1 MVLLFN
7 CFITNKSSTGGH
19 WEAMRANGVIGVTQD
34 RGNLKTENK
43 VDIAKYTLSSLS
55 KFYPWKRAIV
65 KIQLDEDYY
74 SKENELELENFI
86 REEFKGIDLIYSN
99 KRNLIQQDWIDTY
112 SLINDDLIHYCCNHD
127 HVALN
132 DSIEYVHDLIESI
145 RQNHKGEYIT
155 VAYSNWSEF
164 IRTAKYGY
172 IDHYDYAPTK
182 PNINYKLEENYFS
195 FNGYCYDSM
204 HIISKNLYE
213 DWFLKHKWDEAYY
226 LFKPDT
232 FKSGHIELPRT
243 DGVGIIDLGAIRNQI
258 FKDPTHIQKIIIP
271 YKELARHFD
280 GHFYQGITNDQVPSL
295 DIPEGFFKN
304 DIKIRYGY
312 DDRKEG
318 WVNINPKAEHYYAAD
333 KNGMD
338 YKFTLKE
345 LPLFWKDKI
354 SVIDSNSNIDEEE
367 MIQYRLKSI
376 LEMIYTSAHIYPEK
390 YHQYIEEELE
400 EKILNEYLKQY
411 PEYQIYED

>member
-43 VDIAKYTLSSLS
+43 VDIAKYTLASLA
-55 KFYPWKRAIV
+55 KFYPWKRAII

-86 REEFKGIDLIYSN
+86 KNEFKGIELFYSN

-132 DSIEYVHDLIESI
+132 NSMDYVYNLIESI
-145 RQNHKGEYIT
+145 RNNHNGEHIT
-155 VAYSNWSEF
+155 ITYSNWSEF
-164 IRTAKYGY
+164 IRTAKCGY
-172 IDHYDYAPTK
+172 MDHNDYVPAK
-182 PNINYKLEENYFS
+182 FNLNYKLEENYFS
-195 FNGYCYDSM
+195 YEGYCYDSM

-213 DWFLKHKWDEAYY
+213 DWFLKHDWDSSLN
-226 LFKPDT
+226 LFKPNT

-243 DGVGIIDLGAIRNQI
+243 DGVGLIDLGAIRNHI
-258 FKDPTHIQKIIIP
+258 FHDPTHIQKIIIP
-271 YKELARHFD
+271 YKELARHLD
-280 GHFYQGITNDQVPSL
+280 GHYYQGITNNQVPAL
-295 DIPEGFFKN
+295 DIPHGFFNN

-312 DDRKEG
+312 NTRKEG
-318 WVNINPKAEHYYAAD
+318 WININPKNNNYYAANKD
-333 KNGMD
+333 GAD
-338 YKFTLKE
+338 YKFTLE
-345 LPLFWKDKI
+345 EIPLFWEHRI
-354 SVIDSNSNIDEEE
+354 SEIDINPNINEEE
-367 MIQYRLKSI
+367 IIQYRLKSI
-376 LEMIYTSAHIYPEK
+376 LEMIYTDAHIHPYK
-390 YHQYIEEELE
+390 YHQYIDKELE
-400 EKILNEYLKQY
+400 NNILNEYLKQY
-411 PEYQIYED
+411 PQYQII

>member
-43 VDIAKYTLSSLS
+43 IDIAKYTLASLA
-55 KFYPWKRAIV
+55 KFYPWKRAII

-86 REEFKGIDLIYSN
+86 KNEFKGIELFYSN

-132 DSIEYVHDLIESI
+132 NSMDYVYNLIESI
-145 RQNHKGEYIT
+145 RNNHKGEHIT
-155 VAYSNWSEF
+155 ITYSNWSEF
-164 IRTAKYGY
+164 IRTAKCGY
-172 IDHYDYAPTK
+172 MDHNDYIPTK
-182 PNINYKLEENYFS
+182 FNLNYKLEENYFS
-195 FNGYCYDSM
+195 YEGYCYDSM

-213 DWFLKHKWDEAYY
+213 DWFLKHDWDSSLN
-226 LFKPDT
+226 LFKPNT

-243 DGVGIIDLGAIRNQI
+243 DGVGLIDLGAIRNHI
-258 FKDPTHIQKIIIP
+258 FHDPTHIQKIIIP
-271 YKELARHFD
+271 YKELARHLD
-280 GHFYQGITNDQVPSL
+280 GHYYQGITNNQVPAL
-295 DIPEGFFKN
+295 DIPHGFFNN

-312 DDRKEG
+312 DTRKEG
-318 WVNINPKAEHYYAAD
+318 WININPKNNNYYAAD
-333 KNGMD
+333 KDGAD
-338 YKFTLKE
+338 YKFTLE
-345 LPLFWKDKI
+345 EIPLFWEHRI
-354 SVIDSNSNIDEEE
+354 SEIDINPNINEEE
-367 MIQYRLKSI
+367 IIQYRLKSI
-376 LEMIYTSAHIYPEK
+376 LEMIYTDAHIHPYK
-390 YHQYIEEELE
+390 YHQYIDKELE
-400 EKILNEYLKQY
+400 NNILNEYLKQY
-411 PEYQIYED
+411 PQYQII

>member
-19 WEAMRANGVIGVTQD
+19 WENMRANVVIGVTQD
-34 RGNLKTENK
+34 RGNLKTESK
-43 VDIAKYTLSSLS
+43 IDIAKYTLASLA

-74 SKENELELENFI
+74 SKENENDLENFI
-86 REEFKGIDLIYSN
+86 KKEFEGIDLYYSS

-132 DSIEYVHDLIESI
+132 DSIEYVYDLIESI
-145 RQNHKGEYIT
+145 KQDHKEKYIT
-155 VAYSNWSEF
+155 ITYSNWSEF
-164 IRTAKYGY
+164 IRTAKCGY
-172 IDHYDYAPTK
+172 IDHHEYYPTK
-182 PNINYKLEENYFS
+182 FNPTYQLEENYFS
-195 FNGYCYDSM
+195 HEGHCYDSM

-213 DWFLKHKWDEAYY
+213 DWFLKHKWDDALS
-226 LFKPDT
+226 LFPIDT
-232 FKSGHIELPRT
+232 FKSGHVELPRT
-243 DGVGIIDLGAIRNQI
+243 DGVGIIDLGAIRRQI
-258 FKDPTHIQKIIIP
+258 FQDPTHIQKIITP

-280 GHFYQGITNDQVPSL
+280 GHFYQGITNNQVPSL
-295 DIPEGFFKN
+295 DIPEGFFNN

-318 WVNINPKAEHYYAAD
+318 WININPKSEYYYAYD
-333 KNGMD
+333 KSGAD

-345 LPLFWKDKI
+345 IPLFWKNKI
-354 SVIDSNSNIDEEE
+354 SELNVNPDIDEEE
-367 MIQYRLKSI
+367 MVQYRLKSI
-376 LEMIYTSAHIYPEK
+376 LEMIYTDAHVYPHK
-390 YHQYIEEELE
+390 YHQHIEQELAN
-400 EKILNEYLKQY
+400 KIINEYLKLY
-411 PEYQIYED
+411 PEYQII